1 MAVLTAYWGL
11 DGILLF
17 FSFWILAYLY
27 TTRKFKYWQKRGIME
42 IPPLPFIGN
51 FWDCIFMKKSSW
63 EFVQELYERSK
74 GLPYMGFYIFD
85 KPFILIRDPELVK
98 HVLVKDFNY
107 FSDRYA
113 CSDVNDRLG
122 YANLFMM
129 KNPGWKILRAK
140 LTPIFTSGKLKKMFE
155 LMIEIGNDLD
165 RYLGSA
171 GLEGK
176 GKDMEMKDV
185 CAKFTTDL
193 IGTTAFGLRANSLSN
208 PDAEFRKFG
217 HKIFDY
223 DIGRGFELMSIFFMP
238 GIVKT
243 IRAKFFGKE
252 VSDFLRGIF
261 WEVINERIASG
272 TKRNDLIDLLI
283 ELRKTYGSED
293 LGGFKF
299 DGDDLVAQTAIFFSG
314 GFETSSTVMS
324 FAVYELALQPDLQT
338 RLRQEILGAL
348 DKNDGKLNYDTVIAL
363 PYLDMV
369 VSETLRKYPPLG
381 FLDRVA
387 IQDYKVPN
395 SDLIIEKGTPVMISM
410 TGMHY
415 DPQYFPDPDKFDP
428 ERFNEANKRNI
439 PSYVYFPFG
448 EGPHVCIGT
457 RIGLLQAKLGLI
469 HLLKGYEYTPSE
481 STTIPMRFDP
491 KGLTTTSLDGI
502 RLNVRKYV
510 QSVA

>member
-171 GLEGK
+171 GLEG
-176 GKDMEMKDV
+176 
-185 CAKFTTDL
+185 
-193 IGTTAFGLRANSLSN
+193 R
-208 PDAEFRKFG
+208 
-217 HKIFDY
+217 IFY
-223 DIGRGFELMSIFFMP
+223 RFSTNEL
-238 GIVKT
+238 
-243 IRAKFFGKE
+243 
-252 VSDFLRGIF
+252 
-261 WEVINERIASG
+261 
-272 TKRNDLIDLLI
+272 
-283 ELRKTYGSED
+283 
-293 LGGFKF
+293 
-299 DGDDLVAQTAIFFSG
+299 
-314 GFETSSTVMS
+314 
-324 FAVYELALQPDLQT
+324 
-338 RLRQEILGAL
+338 
-348 DKNDGKLNYDTVIAL
+348 
-363 PYLDMV
+363 
-369 VSETLRKYPPLG
+369 
-381 FLDRVA
+381 
-387 IQDYKVPN
+387 
-395 SDLIIEKGTPVMISM
+395 
-410 TGMHY
+410 
-415 DPQYFPDPDKFDP
+415 
-428 ERFNEANKRNI
+428 
-439 PSYVYFPFG
+439 
-448 EGPHVCIGT
+448 
-457 RIGLLQAKLGLI
+457 
-469 HLLKGYEYTPSE
+469 
-481 STTIPMRFDP
+481 
-491 KGLTTTSLDGI
+491 
-502 RLNVRKYV
+502 
-510 QSVA
+510 